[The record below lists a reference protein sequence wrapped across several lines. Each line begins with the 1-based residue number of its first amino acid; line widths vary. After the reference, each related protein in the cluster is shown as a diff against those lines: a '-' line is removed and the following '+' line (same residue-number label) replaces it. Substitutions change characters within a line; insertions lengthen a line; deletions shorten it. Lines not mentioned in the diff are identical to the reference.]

1 MLNERANGAGVLVWL
16 YHTVL
21 SSPAASRGIESE
33 SGGFSQQM
41 PCHALMHACR
51 RCSGSPHAE
60 QFQDARVKKLQLA
73 LKVESIPTV
82 VLVEGATGKLITRQ
96 GREAMHQP
104 DKFPWRD
111 FKVETTW
118 TSYMF
123 FVAMQLAFVTVVLWY
138 AKSQTWLQVVLI
150 GGFVFNQWF
159 GKKKQ
164 AVAR

>member
-1 MLNERANGAGVLVWL
+1 
-16 YHTVL
+16 
-21 SSPAASRGIESE
+21 
-33 SGGFSQQM
+33 M